1 VINTDSVM
9 ATLALL
15 GFVVAS
21 FAIFVVKRPE
31 DAVIAFVLAAA
42 MFLPVNAFFK
52 FPSFPPLDR
61 MTLPYLVLLG
71 PIVVRRFRRVRK
83 LRFGRGVEWLLFV
96 AFFAT
101 AIGTVVTNRDPLTYG
116 NWSKITLPG
125 MGFRD
130 GLAMAIGDLLTIGIP
145 FFLGRAVMRS
155 SREGKRLLSA
165 LVVGGLIY
173 SFFILLEVRLSP
185 QVHRWIYGYFA
196 RDDDFSQ
203 VMRWGGYRPV
213 VFMPHGLAVA
223 IFMACTVMAAFTF
236 VKARL
241 RIRGL
246 PAKPLAFFLLFILVI
261 CKSTGAIIYVFLL
274 LPILMFTKPR
284 TQMRVAT
291 LIAVLVVL
299 YPAMRGGNIFPVQTF
314 ITAANKIGRERAD
327 SLQFRFD
334 NEDQL
339 LAKARERLP
348 FGWGSY
354 GRNSIY
360 DRDEGKEIAVTDG
373 HWIIVFGTRGLVG
386 AICHFGLLL
395 IPVFIA
401 ARRRRKIPDKHDQVI
416 VCGLTLTVVMS
427 VTDLIPNGLFCN
439 YPYFLSGCLLGLV
452 HSLTSPEAIA
462 QAQAEQAAA
471 NVDPRAQLRGE
482 SA

>member
-1 VINTDSVM
+1 VINTDSIM
-9 ATLALL
+9 AMVALVGFALAC
-15 GFVVAS
+15 

-31 DAVIAFVLAAA
+31 DAVIGFVLASA

-61 MTLPYLVLLG
+61 MTLPYLFLLM
-71 PIVVRRFRRVRK
+71 PMVFRRFRRASK
-83 LRFGRGVEWLLFV
+83 LRFGRGVELFIWI
-96 AFFAT
+96 AFFSV
-101 AIGTVVTNRDPLTYG
+101 AIGTVVTNRDPLVYG
-116 NWSKITLPG
+116 NWSKTFLPG

-130 GLAMAIGDLLTIGIP
+130 GLAMALTDLLTIGFP
-145 FFLGRAVMRS
+145 FFLGRVVMRS

-165 LVVGGLIY
+165 FVVGGLIY

-185 QVHRWIYGYFA
+185 QLHTWVYGYAA
-196 RDDDFSQ
+196 REDDFSQ

-223 IFMACTVMAAFTF
+223 VFMCCTVLAAFTF
-236 VKARL
+236 VKAKL
-241 RIRGL
+241 RVRNL

-261 CKSTGAIIYVFLL
+261 CKSTGAIIYAFLL
-274 LPILMFTKPR
+274 VPLVMFFRPR

-291 LIAVLVVL
+291 VVAVLVVL
-299 YPAMRGGNIFPVQTF
+299 YPALRGSKLFPVETF
-314 ITAANKIGRERAD
+314 LTVAAKIGRERSE

-339 LAKARERLP
+339 LAKARERLA

-373 HWIIVFGTRGLVG
+373 HWIIIFGTRGLVG

-395 IPVFIA
+395 IPVFVA
-401 ARRRRKIPDKHDQVI
+401 AKRRRRIPDKHDQV
-416 VCGLTLTVVMS
+416 VVTGLTLMLMMS

-439 YPYFLSGCLLGLV
+439 YPYFMAGSLLGLV
-452 HSLTSPEAIA
+452 QSLTSPEAL
-462 QAQAEQAAA
+462 AQAEAERAALA
-471 NVDPRAQLRGE
+471 MNQPEQRQLR
-482 SA
+482 